1 MRSVVVLFVPLF
13 SIVFPI
19 HSAIAQVTFTTLF
32 DNGGAETGITTPG
45 ATTFSFGS
53 ANWSG
58 GDVHTA
64 GVAAQYASGSF
75 AYRVQTTA
83 QVTFDRNID
92 SVTFFYIHTPADSA
106 GVATAYDSLVG
117 GNVIG
122 TATSNV
128 QTFGGDPA
136 NFMTIDPGAAIRRIE
151 FSGGKIDNFAFT
163 SLAAPVTFSFKLDG
177 PQSSTTSSALGS
189 GECVLNAAETSLS
202 IDITHNV
209 VNPTVS
215 HIHSDTAG
223 GAIVFGLSTGS
234 SPISDTW
241 ATITPA
247 EVALLLAGDYYINV
261 HSTDFPPGEIRG
273 QIVQATAP
281 LDVDNDGLT
290 DDDEINIHGS
300 NPFLRDSD
308 GDGVEDA
315 IEVALGTDPADS
327 GDTPSVP
334 AHNWI
339 GLIMMSSLIV
349 VCGLIAIRSA
359 RREYATIR

>member
-1 MRSVVVLFVPLF
+1 M
-13 SIVFPI
+13 
-19 HSAIAQVTFTTLF
+19 HSANAQVTFTTLF
-32 DNGGAETGITTPG
+32 DNGGAEAGITTDG
-45 ATTFSFGS
+45 ASTFSFGS

-64 GVAAQYASGSF
+64 GITALYASGLF
-75 AYRVQTTA
+75 AYRVQSAA
-83 QVTFDRNID
+83 QVTFDRHID
-92 SVTFFYIHTPADSA
+92 SVTFFYVHQTADPA

-128 QTFGGDPA
+128 QSFGGDPA

-163 SLAAPVTFSFKLDG
+163 SLATPVTFSFKLDG
-177 PQSSTTSSALGS
+177 PQSATASIALGS
-189 GECVLNAAETSLS
+189 GECILNAAETSLA

-209 VNPTVS
+209 VSPTVS

-223 GAIVFGLSTGS
+223 GAVVFGLSTGS

-247 EVALLLAGDYYINV
+247 EVALLLSGDYYINV

-290 DDDEINIHGS
+290 DDDEVNIHGS

-327 GDTPSVP
+327 GDTPSVS
-334 AHNWI
+334 AQSNLGLALMS
-339 GLIMMSSLIV
+339 GLIA
-349 VCGLIAIRSA
+349 VCGLIAIGSA
-359 RREYATIR
+359 RRRHAVIR